1 MKLWWNNTGSL
12 FSFSFSWILDLS
24 MAVQKF
30 SQSLQDFQFECIGDA
45 ETDDEIN
52 IGKYLLQYFINSY
65 MFLILLLQWGNV
77 LFNGANNK
85 EIERSQYVGSMQ
97 DCKRKKKKNPK
108 PTNNLCLHDV
118 PQFFVACRI
127 QHAFVN
133 WVSCESSKSCC
144 CF

>member
-1 MKLWWNNTGSL
+1 
-12 FSFSFSWILDLS
+12 

-77 LFNGANNK
+77 LFNSANNK

-97 DCKRKKKKNPK
+97 DCKRTCQKKKTPNPQ
-108 PTNNLCLHDV
+108 TTCVFMMYL
-118 PQFFVACRI
+118 
-127 QHAFVN
+127 
-133 WVSCESSKSCC
+133 SSL
-144 CF
+144 